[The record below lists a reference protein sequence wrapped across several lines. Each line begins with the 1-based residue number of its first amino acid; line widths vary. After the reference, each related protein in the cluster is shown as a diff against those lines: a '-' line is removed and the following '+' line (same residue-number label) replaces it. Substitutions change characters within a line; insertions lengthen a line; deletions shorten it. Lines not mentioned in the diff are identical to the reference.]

1 MCNYSG
7 IIILTVSLFLFVSF
21 KRIETQVQ
29 PYVARILMARSLLE
43 SIIPAIVSL
52 FIGPWSDKFGRR
64 PIVLTT
70 FTGKLKNKIIT
81 KQINQKLMLEKSCI
95 DRKHQQLSVS
105 S

>member
-1 MCNYSG
+1 
-7 IIILTVSLFLFVSF
+7 
-21 KRIETQVQ
+21 
-29 PYVARILMARSLLE
+29 MARSLLE

-105 S
+105 G

>member
-105 S
+105 G

>member
-1 MCNYSG
+1 M
-7 IIILTVSLFLFVSF
+7 FVSF

-95 DRKHQQLSVS
+95 ANIKRYPSQVKKVKTLSS
-105 S
+105 LNIYM

>member
-1 MCNYSG
+1 MMTQNILYINY
-7 IIILTVSLFLFVSF
+7 IFFISLKL
-21 KRIETQVQ
+21 IETQVQ

-70 FTGKLKNKIIT
+70 FTGMKNI
-81 KQINQKLMLEKSCI
+81 L
-95 DRKHQQLSVS
+95 
-105 S
+105 

>member
-1 MCNYSG
+1 M
-7 IIILTVSLFLFVSF
+7 FVSF

-81 KQINQKLMLEKSCI
+81 KQINQKLMLEKSCF